1 MQVLIGRLTE
11 NAKVSTLTDDRQVV
25 NFSIAM
31 NHTFTPKGGQKQ
43 KRTTYAQCSYWLG
56 TGIAEYLTKGTLVE
70 VAGFI
75 TVDAY
80 MTQQGDA
87 KGVLRF
93 HCNAIQLHGG
103 INKAGNTQEETQTGN
118 QPETTAGNSRKGKGK
133 KKKVTNASEVTK
145 PIDDLP
151 F

>member
-1 MQVLIGRLTE
+1 MQLLIGRLTE
-11 NAKVSTLTDDRQVV
+11 NASVKTLPDDRQVV

-31 NHTFTPKGGQKQ
+31 NHSFTPKGGE
-43 KRTTYAQCSYWLG
+43 KRKVTTYAQCSYWMG
-56 TGIAEYLTKGTLVE
+56 TGIAAYLTKGTLVE

-75 TVDAY
+75 SVDAY
-80 MTQQGDA
+80 TSLQGDA
-87 KGVLRF
+87 KGVLKF

-103 INKAGNTQEETQTGN
+103 GDKAKQIPQEDT
-118 QPETTAGNSRKGKGK
+118 PETENKTITPASPKGK
-133 KKKVTNASEVTK
+133 KTKKTAQNAAEVTE